1 MGIKCKCG
9 STNVFLEEKGSQ
21 KGIYCSECGKWIKW
35 ATKDEARLINH
46 KVTTA
51 SGTIPDNYIYI
62 KKSEYE
68 NRLNADLVAILED
81 LDLQIDELS
90 FSDEEPTN
98 ITQDYIDEVRAW
110 EYGKKGCKKLIQQ
123 KINDLKA
130 GSEVE
135 HGKYRVSN

>member
-1 MGIKCKCG
+1 MEIKCKCG

-68 NRLNADLVAILED
+68 QRLKADMVAMLSEIQLEV
-81 LDLQIDELS
+81 QELNGCS
-90 FSDEEPTN
+90 CECSDG
-98 ITQDYIDEVRAW
+98 IVDSVDDI
-110 EYGKKGCKKLIQQ
+110 IQQ
-123 KINDLKA
+123 KINVLR
-130 GSEVE
+130 GE
-135 HGKYRVSN
+135 